1 MMGTIVYLV
10 KNKAKPQDPPRPPR
24 TGSAVI
30 IEVERGQLRESIV
43 SALNAEDAAVLLSSL
58 AMALVRVIRAT
69 QIL

>member
-1 MMGTIVYLV
+1 MGTVVYLV
-10 KNKAKPQDPPRPPR
+10 KNKPTQQDPPGPPR